1 MMEDGVNKNLYDT
14 NKQYLNEINDIGI
27 DEEGEKTKDIENGG
41 VIQRYITEN

>member
-27 DEEGEKTKDIENGG
+27 DEEGEKN
-41 VIQRYITEN
+41 QRH